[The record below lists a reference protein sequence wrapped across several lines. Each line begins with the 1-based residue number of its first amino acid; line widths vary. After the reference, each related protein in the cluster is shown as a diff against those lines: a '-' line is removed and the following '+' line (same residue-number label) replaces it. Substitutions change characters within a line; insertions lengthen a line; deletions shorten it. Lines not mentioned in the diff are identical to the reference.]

1 MIISIKK
8 HKHFW
13 KEKLRFS
20 YSPGYNYCNLFQAYE
35 FLFPNIHAQDI
46 LFAQFTMIMIFSL
59 GDPHDFCYSEDEWI
73 DGRMNDYIPVW
84 NCVRSGL
91 NSVRQHWQW
100 IGECWMFFFAVI
112 NETLSSCDPVIPL
125 PGRK

>member
-59 GDPHDFCYSEDEWI
+59 GDPHDFYYCLWLEIQKTNELMEEWMI
-73 DGRMNDYIPVW
+73 TFQFGTVFG
-84 NCVRSGL
+84 VA
-91 NSVRQHWQW
+91 W
-100 IGECWMFFFAVI
+100 IQ
-112 NETLSSCDPVIPL
+112 
-125 PGRK
+125 